1 MLSHPILYLNA
12 YIQVAFPDVS
22 SPVAQGHADQKFLAN
37 RVLRR
42 AFFSRCKTLGDF
54 YKRDTCK
61 SIFPAIGFEP
71 TSERD
76 RFIKD
81 RTIMPAPAQ
90 DEMGI
95 L

>member
-1 MLSHPILYLNA
+1 MFHRQLHKAMPIKILGK
-12 YIQVAFPDVS
+12 
-22 SPVAQGHADQKFLAN
+22 QGFATRILQPLQN
-37 RVLRR
+37 SRR
-42 AFFSRCKTLGDF
+42 F

>member
-1 MLSHPILYLNA
+1 MFHRQLHKAMPIKNSWQTGFCDA
-12 YIQVAFPDVS
+12 HS
-22 SPVAQGHADQKFLAN
+22 SAAGKFH
-37 RVLRR
+37 
-42 AFFSRCKTLGDF
+42 GDF